1 MIRQIPPGSG
11 NYYYQFIHDGKRY
24 NGACKGCTTKRA
36 AEAFEKKFR
45 DNVIKGAS
53 QKTVK
58 ALLENFREELTGGT
72 KILLSEAFDLSL
84 NKPRKRIPS
93 ERVLARKREA
103 FKDFVDFMAATYPDI
118 TELPSVLPKHAEE
131 YISKLRKSGRFNNI
145 VTYTR
150 AGKTLARPAATSIS
164 NKTIN
169 DIQMIC
175 QEVFTLLSR
184 DAGIFDN
191 PFVLKKLQKEET
203 AREAFS
209 KKEICLIR
217 DNLDAFT
224 RPLFTLA
231 MMTALREGDICTL
244 KWNDIDF
251 REKVIR
257 KQMNKTRRFVEIPLA
272 DDLCTYLQSL
282 KEGNKTEYILPE
294 HAKMY
299 QANPTGVS
307 YRVKNFLEGLGIKT
321 TRKPE
326 GRSRAVSIKDLHS
339 CRHTFCYYAGI
350 RGIPLAV
357 VQSIVGH
364 MSPEMTKHYSAHA
377 TLEEKRKNIG
387 FMSEFMGNVPLLP
400 EGTEPEREKLHRLV
414 DTLPIEKIRII
425 LANIGND

>member
-1 MIRQIPPGSG
+1 MLRIINGR
-11 NYYYQFIHDGKRY
+11 YYYQFMVKGKLY
-24 NGACKGCTTKRA
+24 SGACKGCTTKRA
-36 AEAFEKKFR
+36 AEAFEKNLKETAQ
-45 DNVIKGAS
+45 KAAA

-58 ALLENFREELTGGT
+58 GIIENFRDELTGGR

-84 NKPRKRIPS
+84 DKPRKRIPS
-93 ERVLARKREA
+93 EKVIARKREA
-103 FKDFVDFMAATYPDI
+103 FKDFVDFMAATYPDV
-118 TELPSVLPKHAEE
+118 TELSSVMPKHAEK
-131 YISKLRKSGRFNNI
+131 YISKLRQSGRFNNL

-150 AGKTLARPAATSIS
+150 GGVTLQRPSSTSIS
-164 NKTIN
+164 NKTVN

-175 QEVFTLLSR
+175 QEVFSLLAR

-191 PFVLKKLQKEET
+191 PFQMKKLQKEET

-209 KKEICLIR
+209 KEEICLIR
-217 DNLDAFT
+217 DNLTPFT

-244 KWNDIDF
+244 KWSDIDF
-251 REKVIR
+251 REMVIR
-257 KQMNKTRRFVEIPLA
+257 KQMNKTRRLVEIPLA
-272 DDLCTYLQSL
+272 NDLCAYLQSL
-282 KEGNKTEYILPE
+282 KEGNETEYVLPE

-299 QANPTGVS
+299 LENPSGVS
-307 YRVKNFLEGLGIKT
+307 YRVKTFLEGLGIKT
-321 TRKPE
+321 TYTPE
-326 GRSRAVSIKDLHS
+326 GRSRAVSVKDLHS

-387 FMSEFMGNVPLLP
+387 LMADFMGNVPLLP
-400 EGTEPEREKLHRLV
+400 AGTEPEREELHRLI
-414 DTLPIEKIRII
+414 DTLSIETVRTI
-425 LANIGND
+425 LAKIQGE